1 MSVPYKSTPHG
12 LIAQESNDFWLVTFA
27 RFFTDS
33 TSTMRLDKFL
43 NSILISKP
51 LQNVQ
56 KVKPNKPILEGR
68 DRMDRKSKRAMP
80 SRVDMVRTIH
90 DYLPTP

>member
-33 TSTMRLDKFL
+33 TTMSLDNFL
-43 NSILISKP
+43 NIILISKP
-51 LQNVQ
+51 LLY
-56 KVKPNKPILEGR
+56 ILKKGL
-68 DRMDRKSKRAMP
+68 
-80 SRVDMVRTIH
+80 VYI
-90 DYLPTP
+90 

>member
-33 TSTMRLDKFL
+33 TTMSLDKFL

-51 LQNVQ
+51 PTECSKSETKQAHFGGQRQNGQ
-56 KVKPNKPILEGR
+56 KKQE
-68 DRMDRKSKRAMP
+68 SHAQ
-80 SRVDMVRTIH
+80 
-90 DYLPTP
+90 

>member
-33 TSTMRLDKFL
+33 TTMSLDKFL
-43 NSILISKP
+43 NIILIFKR
-51 LQNVQ
+51 LWNVYCTYR
-56 KVKPNKPILEGR
+56 KVSSSNTSYLEAHAGFFR
-68 DRMDRKSKRAMP
+68 LNMKGVLML
-80 SRVDMVRTIH
+80 M
-90 DYLPTP
+90 

>member
-33 TSTMRLDKFL
+33 TTMSLDKIS
-43 NSILISKP
+43 NRILISKRLRNVYYHFCNNRGGWHKP
-51 LQNVQ
+51 VGVQKLQNQ
-56 KVKPNKPILEGR
+56 L
-68 DRMDRKSKRAMP
+68 DFLCQFLS
-80 SRVDMVRTIH
+80 
-90 DYLPTP
+90 